1 MNAHKRMQF
10 ISLCLHV
17 EKITLIDNTLNSEFV
32 YVVCM
37 QNISY
42 VGLRAGRP
50 VSRSRMS
57 TVQNV
62 EG

>member
-1 MNAHKRMQF
+1 MCMLIKRKQF
-10 ISLCLHV
+10 ISQCLHV
-17 EKITLIDNTLNSEFV
+17 EKITVIDNTLNIEFL

-50 VSRSRMS
+50 VELNTM
-57 TVQNV
+57 
-62 EG
+62 